1 MAVTKPG
8 ECRIAEV
15 EYVASRTITDEKK
28 ELVIT
33 SYTAN
38 PHPHVEYGRDYEN

>member
-1 MAVTKPG
+1 MAATKPG
-8 ECRIAEV
+8 ECRIKET

-33 SYTAN
+33 SYTVN
-38 PHPHVEYGRDYEN
+38 PPPHVEYGRDYEN

>member
-8 ECRIAEV
+8 ECRIKEFN
-15 EYVASRTITDEKK
+15 YVASRTITDAKK
-28 ELVIT
+28 ELVIK

-38 PHPHVEYGRDYEN
+38 PPAHVEFGRDYEN

>member
-8 ECRIAEV
+8 ECRIKET
-15 EYVASRTITDEKK
+15 EYVASRTITDDKK
-28 ELVIT
+28 ELTIT

-38 PHPHVEYGRDYEN
+38 PPSHVEFGRAYEN

>member
-1 MAVTKPG
+1 MPENSPG
-8 ECRIAEV
+8 DCRIAEV
-15 EYVASRTITDEKK
+15 EYVASRTITDAKN

-38 PHPHVEYGRDYEN
+38 PHPHVEAGRDYDN

>member
-15 EYVASRTITDEKK
+15 EYVASRTITDAKK
-28 ELVIT
+28 ELKIT

>member
-1 MAVTKPG
+1 MAVTQPG

-15 EYVASRTITDEKK
+15 EYVASRTITDEKN
-28 ELVIT
+28 ELTIT

-38 PHPHVEYGRDYEN
+38 PTPHVEYGRAYEN

>member
-1 MAVTKPG
+1 MPVTEPG
-8 ECRIAEV
+8 DCRIAEV
-15 EYVASRTITDEKK
+15 EYVASRTITDAKK

-38 PHPHVEYGRDYEN
+38 PTPHVEYGRDYEN